1 MNDNLL
7 KDNKVNEHKVVSS
20 RLFETFQRY
29 SDRKFSFIE
38 SGGNFGDH
46 LIYKG
51 AYKLARLADLKFDAL
66 TFNDFESRVFLPNEV
81 IYIHGGGG
89 FVPWWSGKPMKMLK
103 KLSQEFLGT
112 LIVGP
117 TTFSDDAEYMRT
129 VFNDCIAGHNF
140 KELFMFTRDQLSF
153 AILQKHLPCRAHIAC
168 DHDTA
173 LNLTK
178 ADLVQGEHP
187 AGGYTL
193 YALRQDK
200 ERPAAQPYDYLSWLD
215 PIDVSSSF
223 EEWLQFHWRAKKI
236 VTNRT
241 HSTIVGMILGIPTVM
256 LPNSYHKNRSVWEFS
271 LRDRGVQ
278 WLDHIDVGGF
288 NGRIETSPRLKN
300 FFTSRKYRKLL
311 KLRLNYLGF

>member
-1 MNDNLL
+1 MLEQQQTTTNGIVSRKLL
-7 KDNKVNEHKVVSS
+7 DV
-20 RLFETFQRY
+20 FQRF
-29 SDRKFSFIE
+29 SDRKIFFIE
-38 SGGNFGDH
+38 PGGNFGDH

-51 AYKLARLADLKFDAL
+51 AYKLAKAAGLDMTVLSFAEFEQKKFGPADTL
-66 TFNDFESRVFLPNEV
+66 
-81 IYIHGGGG
+81 YIHGGGG

-117 TTFSDDAEYMRT
+117 TTFSDDAEYIRT
-129 VFNDCIAGHNF
+129 VFNDCIGGHNF
-140 KELFMFTRDQLSF
+140 KELFMFTRDLLSF
-153 AILQKHLPCRAHIAC
+153 AILEKHLPCRAHIAC

-200 ERPAAQPYDYLSWLD
+200 ERPASQPYDYLSWLD